1 MMDIKV
7 SNSNILGDGLI
18 EKTSSMLNE
27 IELKTVHK
35 GKEAGLCLN
44 TSPQDIKI
52 QGWCPVR
59 SVLPHRKKVPV
70 ELWLVTLLVMESQL
84 KYLLG

>member
-35 GKEAGLCLN
+35 GKEAGL
-44 TSPQDIKI
+44 
-52 QGWCPVR
+52 
-59 SVLPHRKKVPV
+59 
-70 ELWLVTLLVMESQL
+70 
-84 KYLLG
+84 